1 MRVSTIPAGQP
12 LLDRLAERW
21 RTAHADPSR
30 GLLILP
36 TRRAAR
42 ALADS
47 FTAAAQGAPQL
58 LPRIVAIGGM
68 DEGPMTLTG
77 ALDLPPAVPEL
88 ERVAALANLVHA
100 YQSRLG
106 GSTATEACLALA
118 RELAVLMDET
128 EQAGIDLRAAL
139 TGLVP
144 EAHAAHWATTVTF
157 LKIVTDAWPEWLASR
172 GLMNPAARA
181 HGLLRAQA
189 EAWRDAAPAEPVWVA
204 GVTSAL
210 PAVAALLRVVAEL
223 PGGCVILPGLDLA
236 MDEAAWDALGP
247 GHPQAG
253 MRSLLAGMG
262 ARRDEVEVWDAIS
275 ARGLLLGR
283 AMLPP
288 SCLDDW
294 DAPVAAPE
302 GLFRLTAP
310 DARAEATAVAMV
322 LRDTL
327 EHPGARAALVTPD
340 RVLAVRVA
348 AELAR
353 WGIVADDSA
362 GEPLAHTPPGV
373 FLRLL
378 AAAVDSQLSPV
389 ALLSLL
395 KHPLAA
401 AGLPV
406 GVCRSLT
413 RRLERRILRG
423 PAPPPG
429 FTGLRLAL
437 GQDQPELTAFVEV
450 VRDCLVPA
458 LRPVPPATHDADAL
472 LTGLLQAAEALA
484 RTDESTGASRLWAGE
499 EGVALAELLAEAL
512 PALKHLPPMPPS
524 ERPGL
529 LDALLEGAVA
539 HGRRALR
546 GRDVGAEHP
555 RVFIW
560 GLLEARLQSVD
571 VVVLGGLAEGTWP
584 PATDPGPWMSRP
596 MRADAGL
603 PDCEEA
609 IGRAAHDF
617 VQAAC
622 CAPVCVLSA
631 PARRDGA
638 PVIEARWLARL
649 SALLRGA
656 LPVHPSS
663 HWAEALDAP
672 LRHEAVHPPHPCPPV
687 ERRPTQLSV
696 TDVEA
701 LICDPYAIYAR
712 RILDLRE
719 LEELEQETDFAD
731 YGKLVHAG
739 MSRLPALFAKGI
751 PINAEHLA
759 REALLTVLKDAALR
773 PALVAWWAPRFA
785 RIADWVVEQERARTR
800 PERVGTEL
808 KGEWSLSEP
817 MFTLTARVDR
827 IEWSAGGVSILDY
840 KTGSLPAL
848 AAVRNGGRP
857 QLPLEAV
864 MAEAGAF
871 GADFAGGVETLEYWK
886 LSGTTKAG
894 ETQPVS
900 KDVPVLVAE
909 AREHFRALTQ
919 EFAHPERTYP
929 HIPHP
934 ERKPQRATYA
944 QLAREGEVAGAE
956 DSDE

>member
-1 MRVSTIPAGQP
+1 MRVATIPAGQP
-12 LLDRLAERW
+12 FLDRLAARW
-21 RTAHADPSR
+21 RAAQGDPSR

-42 ALADS
+42 ALADA
-47 FTAAAQGAPQL
+47 FTAAAHGAPQL

-88 ERVAALANLVHA
+88 ERVAALAGLVHA

-106 GSTATEACLALA
+106 GSTAIETCVALA
-118 RELAVLMDET
+118 RELATLMDET

-157 LKIVTDAWPEWLASR
+157 LRIVTDAWPEWLASR

-189 EAWRDAAPAEPVWVA
+189 EAWRETAPDEPVWVA

-210 PAVAALLRVVAEL
+210 PAVAAMLRVVAGL

-253 MRSLLAGMG
+253 MRGMLAGMG
-262 ARRDEVEVWDAIS
+262 ARRDEVDLWDSVS

-283 AMLPP
+283 ALLPP
-288 SCLDDW
+288 TCLDDW
-294 DAPVAAPE
+294 AAPVAAPD
-302 GLFRLTAP
+302 GLFRLVTP
-310 DARAEATAVAMV
+310 DARAEATAIAMV

-327 EHPGARAALVTPD
+327 ERPGARAALVTPD

-348 AELAR
+348 AELGR

-378 AAAVDSQLSPV
+378 AAAVDCQLSPV

-401 AGLPV
+401 AGLAV
-406 GVCRSLT
+406 GTCRGLT

-429 FTGLRLAL
+429 FSGLRQAL
-437 GQDQPELTAFVEV
+437 GEDQPELTAFVEI
-450 VRDCLVPA
+450 VRDCLEPA
-458 LRPVPPATHDADAL
+458 LRPVPPATHDAATL

-484 RTDESTGASRLWAGE
+484 RTDEYTGASRLWAGE

-512 PALKHLPPMPPS
+512 PALDHLPPMPPS

-529 LDALLEGAVA
+529 LDALMEGAVA

-546 GRDVGAEHP
+546 GRDVGSEHP

-596 MRADAGL
+596 MRAAAGL
-603 PDCEEA
+603 PDVEEA

-649 SALLRGA
+649 TALLRGA
-656 LPVHPSS
+656 LPVHPST

-672 LRHEAVHPPHPCPPV
+672 IRHEAVSPPHPCPPV

-696 TDVEA
+696 TDIEA
-701 LICDPYAIYAR
+701 LICDPYAIYAK
-712 RILDLRE
+712 RILRLRE
-719 LEELEQETDFAD
+719 LDPLEQDIDAADF
-731 YGKLVHAG
+731 GNLVHAG
-739 MSRLPALFAKGI
+739 MSHLPALFANGV
-751 PINAEHLA
+751 PAEEVV
-759 REALLTVLKDAALR
+759 REAMLKVLKGAGLR
-773 PALVAWWAPRFA
+773 PALLAWWAPRFA
-785 RIADWVVEQERARTR
+785 RIADWVVARERLRTR
-800 PERVGTEL
+800 PDVVQTETE
-808 KGEWSLSEP
+808 GAWR
-817 MFTLTARVDR
+817 MDDHDFTLTARVDR
-827 IEWSAGGVSILDY
+827 IERSAAGVTIFDF
-840 KTGSLPAL
+840 KTGTVPSAKE
-848 AAVRNGGRP
+848 VENGSRP

-864 MAEAGAF
+864 MAEIGAF
-871 GADFAGGVETLEYWK
+871 GPDVQGEVKELLYWR
-886 LSGTTKAG
+886 LTGTDKAG
-894 ETQPVS
+894 EQ
-900 KDVPVLVAE
+900 KQVPVATGSAHELFCALVE
-909 AREHFRALTQ
+909 D
-919 EFAHPERTYP
+919 FADPDRTYP

-934 ERKPQRATYA
+934 GRKVQRATYA